1 MIIGLLQFHLLI
13 HDAQSLKDKRRV
25 VSSLKD
31 RLHRE
36 HMVSVAE
43 VGDADL
49 LNHALIAV
57 TLVAR
62 DGQRVGEVLDH
73 VCDKLRSLHDAE
85 VASISRKLMHAQQVV
100 EEDESE
106 FDPDPDGTLAKEMLD
121 RALASDADQPAT
133 TRPHPET
140 HNA

>member
-73 VCDKLRSLHDAE
+73 ICDKLRTLHDAE
-85 VASISRKLMHAQQVV
+85 VASISRKLIHAQQV
-100 EEDESE
+100 EADDE
-106 FDPDPDGTLAKEMLD
+106 FDPDPDGSLAKEMLD
-121 RALASDADQPAT
+121 RATASIGDQPGT
-133 TRPHPET
+133 TRPHSET

>member
-73 VCDKLRSLHDAE
+73 ICDKLRTLHDAE
-85 VASISRKLMHAQQVV
+85 AASISRQLIHAQQV
-100 EEDESE
+100 EADDEFE
-106 FDPDPDGTLAKEMLD
+106 PDPDGSLAKEMLD
-121 RALASDADQPAT
+121 RATASIDDQTGA

>member
-73 VCDKLRSLHDAE
+73 ICDKLRTLHDAE
-85 VASISRKLMHAQQVV
+85 VASISRKLIHAQQVEV
-100 EEDESE
+100 DDE
-106 FDPDPDGTLAKEMLD
+106 FDPDPDGSLAKEMLD
-121 RALASDADQPAT
+121 RATASIGDQHGT
-133 TRPHPET
+133 TRPHSET